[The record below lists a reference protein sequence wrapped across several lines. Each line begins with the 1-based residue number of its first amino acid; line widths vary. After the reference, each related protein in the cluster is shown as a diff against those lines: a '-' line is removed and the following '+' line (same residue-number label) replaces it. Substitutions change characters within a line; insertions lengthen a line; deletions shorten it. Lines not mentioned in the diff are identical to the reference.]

1 MRGLADEFVK
11 WMHRVI
17 EWLRTMKLFSAL
29 LRMASLDWSEKG
41 EGRENP
47 VNSRLN
53 SIRCKIE
60 LVSNEHEN
68 SPQLSKREREGE
80 SAWEVCMAVDLRER
94 FSRIVL
100 HSGSYC
106 DCSSISSSSRRLQL
120 RECSY
125 GGYKNTAMELDC
137 SYYSYA
143 EQLETFRQL
152 VAIQNSQPF
161 SESSQPFR
169 HSGKL
174 LEIGLNLKLLNR
186 PVCLPS
192 DRR

>member
-68 SPQLSKREREGE
+68 SPQLSKREGE

-125 GGYKNTAMELDC
+125 GMAATRIQLWN
-137 SYYSYA
+137 YSYA
-143 EQLETFRQL
+143 EQLETFRQF
-152 VAIQNSQPF
+152 VAIQNFQPF